1 VVTGSS
7 WIVKGILFAIS
18 LPLAWSTIHLGEP
31 NEGGNSNTVW
41 LILVVVVVVLVV
53 VGVLLAVPKLRR
65 FAGAKL
71 RPRIRDAWGNIRSV
85 ASSPRKV
92 AQLVGGS
99 VFGQL
104 AVALALAAS
113 LRAFG
118 DHLSLSTLIVVITL
132 SSMVG
137 GVAPIPGGVGVVEA
151 GLILGLTAAGIN
163 ESDATA
169 AVFVQRLFTA
179 YLPPIWGWFC
189 LLWLR
194 RREYI

>member
-1 VVTGSS
+1 M
-7 WIVKGILFAIS
+7 IS

-118 DHLSLSTLIVVITL
+118 DHLSLATLIVVITL